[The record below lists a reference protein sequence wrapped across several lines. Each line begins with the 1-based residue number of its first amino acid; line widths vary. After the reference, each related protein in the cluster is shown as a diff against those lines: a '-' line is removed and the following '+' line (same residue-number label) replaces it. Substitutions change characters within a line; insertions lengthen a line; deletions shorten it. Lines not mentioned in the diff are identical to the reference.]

1 MDPLLVD
8 LATVRSVIYYGAI
21 YSIVVGMAVWI
32 YRDARSR
39 GSRFPLAWALATLV
53 FTIIPVLSYLYL
65 RQRATRATGE
75 PVGEPE

>member
-8 LATVRSVIYYGAI
+8 LATARSVIYYGAI

-39 GSRFPLAWALATLV
+39 GSRSPLAWALATLV
-53 FTIIPVLSYLYL
+53 LTIIPVLSYLYL
-65 RQRATRATGE
+65 RQRATPATGE
-75 PVGEPE
+75 AVGKPE